1 MPEKEN
7 NAEKKLEEAN
17 FNVSSLSEVKDA
29 NGNGIFHMRT
39 KTKFILVISIL
50 ILLSAGA
57 LIYLFIEKYIEAEI
71 WQAAIWGLCAILA
84 VYSMFAKSILAMLLN
99 LILFAGVSFLPVW
112 QTGHETLRPII
123 EKFSEDIS
131 QPIEETETAPAAPPA
146 ESQKVEESKIEK
158 SEPVEEEEKSSS
170 TKAVQENN
178 SVEETQPAQE
188 NNFRQDLP
196 SI

>member
-84 VYSMFAKSILAMLLN
+84 VYSMFANFLKTYHNLLKKLKQHLPRRLQNLKKSKNPKSKNLN
-99 LILFAGVSFLPVW
+99 LNLSKKKKKILQQKPCRKIILSRKLN
-112 QTGHETLRPII
+112 LRKKII
-123 EKFSEDIS
+123 SDRICRAFKNRQRKF
-131 QPIEETETAPAAPPA
+131 
-146 ESQKVEESKIEK
+146 
-158 SEPVEEEEKSSS
+158 
-170 TKAVQENN
+170 
-178 SVEETQPAQE
+178 
-188 NNFRQDLP
+188 
-196 SI
+196 